1 MTIRY
6 DPEADAAY
14 IRFSDEPVSSTQ
26 EESDVCILDMD
37 AAGGLIGI
45 ELLSVFGFAGAAL
58 NELVSKGMV
67 TSQTASRA
75 LQELKREL
83 VAA

>member
-1 MTIRY
+1 MTIEY
-6 DPEADAAY
+6 DPQADAAY
-14 IRFSDEPVSSTQ
+14 IRFSDKPVSKTQ
-26 EESDVCILDMD
+26 EESDVCILDLD

-58 NELVSKGMV
+58 SELVSKGTV
-67 TSQTASRA
+67 TRQAA
-75 LQELKREL
+75 NHVLQELKREL

>member
-1 MTIRY
+1 VTIQY

-14 IRFSDEPVSSTQ
+14 IRFSNKTVSRTQ
-26 EESDVCILDMD
+26 EESDVCILDLD
-37 AAGGLIGI
+37 AAGSLVGI

-58 NELVSKGMV
+58 SQLVSKGMV
-67 TSQTASRA
+67 TSETANHA